1 MNLYRLLSALIDY
14 PSAELQEVAPAMRKA
29 VADHPDLAREER
41 EGLLALIDRVGGTDL
56 LELQE
61 AYSALF
67 DLGGEIHLHVTHFE
81 HGDTQER
88 GQKLVAMDQFYR
100 LHGYVNERFEVPD
113 YLPLM
118 LEFAGEVGADA
129 EAMIAEFGPIYADLE
144 AKLAAK
150 DSPYASAFTVL
161 KNRVGE
167 PVPA

>member
-14 PSAELQEVAPAMRKA
+14 PSAELQAAGPQMRAA
-29 VADHPDLAREER
+29 VDGHPDLESEER
-41 EGLLALIDRVGGTDL
+41 QALLDLVDEVVGGDL
-56 LELQE
+56 LEVQE

-67 DLGGEIHLHVTHFE
+67 DLGGAIHLHVTHFE

-118 LEFAGEVGADA
+118 LEFAAEVGADA
-129 EAMIAEFGPIYADLE
+129 EAMIGEFGWVYADLE
-144 AKLAAK
+144 VKLAAEG
-150 DSPYASAFTVL
+150 SAYAAAFTVL

>member
-14 PSAELQEVAPAMRKA
+14 PTAEPQAVGPQMRAA
-29 VADHPDLAREER
+29 VADHPDLAPDER
-41 EGLLALIDRVGGTDL
+41 DGLLALVDRVTEADL

-129 EAMIAEFGPIYADLE
+129 EDMIAEFGPIYADLE

-150 DSPYASAFTVL
+150 DSPYAAAFTVL